1 MKIKKVLFLIILLIL
16 IPINVFARDGETS
29 KLYINIDV
37 LEDGSIYVKELAKLQ
52 GTYNG
57 RLRSIIYQNLNTPTF
72 IGEESDFNGSDIY
85 NGSDITDLKI
95 YDINST
101 NPTFNDIFDIS
112 KRGAEYQETSLGEN
126 GDTGI
131 YNKTT
136 LYNGVDLKIFNPSTS
151 KKMFYMEYKIPN
163 VVVVHNDTAEIAWN
177 ILGEEYN
184 DNIYYMEVHVN
195 LPGKDDDER
204 VWLHGPLNGE
214 IKRKENHD
222 GAIINYNFIGARNP
236 VSFRIMFDKNL
247 VPYSQKFSGV
257 DAKEKIL
264 TVEKKA
270 ADLAN
275 AERSRLRKKAAT
287 VKVITIIWYI
297 ALIITLIAFYIK
309 KKKSRK
315 VDFNQKYLRDFPAD
329 YGPEIV
335 SYLLRNKIDE
345 KALSASILMIISK
358 KALNVNRIPN
368 QKDDYELIKQEENIN
383 SLTNLEQKV
392 MEMLIDIIGDG
403 TKVKLSEI
411 KKYGKTTKN
420 ARKFIKEYNDWQSE
434 ALKEGKQEEF
444 FMPFVKEKLFLFI
457 ISFIGF
463 YISFLNAFNE
473 TRFGIG
479 YLAALVS
486 IVTLIIIMSTKLKT
500 KKGTEHY
507 KKWMALKNFMTD
519 FGLMD
524 EKELPEIKLWEKY
537 LVYATALG
545 IADKL
550 EKTMRIKIQNMNL
563 TENDLA
569 TYYIF
574 NNYTDNLSITN
585 SLSSSINSSI
595 SSAVASSTSSIV
607 ASSSSSSGGFGGGA
621 SSGGGSFGGGGG
633 GGHF

>member
-126 GDTGI
+126 RDIGI

-204 VWLHGPLNGE
+204 VWLHGPLNGK

-275 AERSRLRKKAAT
+275 AERSRLRKKVAT

-309 KKKSRK
+309 KKKSSK

-345 KALSASILMIISK
+345 NALSASILMIISK

-383 SLTNLEQKV
+383 SLTNLEQRV

-434 ALKEGKQEEF
+434 TFKEAKQEEF

>member
-72 IGEESDFNGSDIY
+72 IGKESDFNGSDIY

-126 GDTGI
+126 GDIGI

-204 VWLHGPLNGE
+204 IWLHGPLNGE

-270 ADLAN
+270 TDLAN
-275 AERSRLRKKAAT
+275 AERSRLRKKVAT

-309 KKKSRK
+309 KKKSSK

-345 KALSASILMIISK
+345 NALSASILMIISK

-383 SLTNLEQKV
+383 SLTNLEQRV

-434 ALKEGKQEEF
+434 TLKEAKQEEF

-463 YISFLNAFNE
+463 YISFLNASNE

-507 KKWMALKNFMTD
+507 KKWMALKNFMID